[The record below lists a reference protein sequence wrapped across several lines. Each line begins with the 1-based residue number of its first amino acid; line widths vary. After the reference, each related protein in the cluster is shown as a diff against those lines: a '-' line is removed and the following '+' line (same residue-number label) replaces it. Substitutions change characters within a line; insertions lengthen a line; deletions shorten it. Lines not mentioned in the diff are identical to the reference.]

1 VYTINGAK
9 RGQTIHSSSVVGE
22 KVSISSDGTK
32 ILTMKSSTS
41 TGLISFA
48 YYEYNSGSWI
58 EHGPDVYSGLNNLLN
73 LSLSGN
79 GNNLLLLYAN
89 RFITNTPATEI
100 TEVGWQKLGSDITMS
115 SIAPLP
121 HDLLNPM
128 YLNQVATAINL
139 GSTGYWRITDSSGAV
154 TGNPNVITNATGTG
168 TLAGVDYT
176 AGHTFDVN
184 QVPITP
190 TSPNTS
196 FLWQVAGATGS
207 RETPGRPIIT
217 LFDSMMNL
225 KQLGHVVEISDNGL
239 IVAIGLPFLAM
250 GETFGPIISSSG
262 YIMPTT
268 IVARGAAVVFQ
279 FVNTKRQRIE
289 SDAHF

>member
-1 VYTINGAK
+1 MLGD
-9 RGQTIHSSSVVGE
+9 

-79 GNNLLLLYAN
+79 GNNLLLLYVN

-128 YLNQVATAINL
+128 YLN
-139 GSTGYWRITDSSGAV
+139 
-154 TGNPNVITNATGTG
+154 
-168 TLAGVDYT
+168 
-176 AGHTFDVN
+176 
-184 QVPITP
+184 
-190 TSPNTS
+190 
-196 FLWQVAGATGS
+196 
-207 RETPGRPIIT
+207 
-217 LFDSMMNL
+217 
-225 KQLGHVVEISDNGL
+225 
-239 IVAIGLPFLAM
+239 
-250 GETFGPIISSSG
+250 
-262 YIMPTT
+262 
-268 IVARGAAVVFQ
+268 
-279 FVNTKRQRIE
+279 
-289 SDAHF
+289 